1 MVNYNMKK
9 ILDIIKSIN
18 PFSNKKTDN
27 KILYTIKILLTA
39 GVLYFISLLIGEA
52 FIIGG
57 SYLFGYNATDNQL
70 PYDIMLLCSF
80 YGYIIT
86 ILTFIFFVKKRNKDK
101 LSKIGLDSNFKTFF
115 KGILIGI
122 VSLLLIIIP
131 LILCGAIK
139 FVGINNDIN
148 WLFFGLYF
156 GGYLIQSFMEEL
168 ICRGFILHRLK
179 EKLPIIIAIIISI
192 LLFSVGHFSK
202 MFSEGVLIGII
213 GILNLILISL
223 IFVILTLKNKN
234 IYGATGFHF
243 IWNFALFSIIGLNLS
258 GLETNN
264 SIFKMEAVN
273 KFLTGYSYGI
283 ESSIISTIVYLVVLL
298 VLVSS
303 LLLSKYKKRK

>member
-1 MVNYNMKK
+1 MKK

-131 LILCGAIK
+131 LILCGAIN

>member
-1 MVNYNMKK
+1 MKK

-18 PFSNKKTDN
+18 PFSNKNTDN
-27 KILYTIKILLTA
+27 KILYTTKILLTA
-39 GVLYFISLLIGEA
+39 GILYFASLLIGEA
-52 FIIGG
+52 LIIGG

-70 PYDIMLLCSF
+70 PYDIMLICSF

-86 ILTFIFFVKKRNKDK
+86 ILTFMLFVKIRNKDK
-101 LSKIGLDSNFKTFF
+101 LSNIGLDKNFKTFII
-115 KGILIGI
+115 GILIGI
-122 VSLLLIIIP
+122 ISLVLIIIP

-139 FVGINNDIN
+139 YVGINNNVN
-148 WLFFGLYF
+148 WLLFGLYF

-179 EKLPIIIAIIISI
+179 DKLPIIIAIIISI
-192 LLFSVGHFSK
+192 LFFSVGHFSK
-202 MFSEGVLIGII
+202 MFDEGALIGII
-213 GILNLILISL
+213 GIVNLILISL
-223 IFVILTLKNKN
+223 IFVILSLKNKN

-258 GLETNN
+258 GLETTN

-283 ESSIISTIVYLVVLL
+283 ESSVVCTIILSL
-298 VLVSS
+298 VLTSI
-303 LLLSKYKKRK
+303 LLISKYKKKNRS

>member
-1 MVNYNMKK
+1 MKK
-9 ILDIIKSIN
+9 ILEIIKTIN
-18 PFSNKKTDN
+18 PFSNKDTDN
-27 KILYTIKILLTA
+27 KLLYTIKILLTA
-39 GVLYFISLLIGEA
+39 GILYFVSLLVGEA
-52 FIIGG
+52 LIIGG

-70 PYDIMLLCSF
+70 PYDIMLICSF

-86 ILTFIFFVKKRNKDK
+86 ILTFIIFVKKRNKDK
-101 LSKIGLDSNFKTFF
+101 LSNIGLDRNFKTFF
-115 KGILIGI
+115 IGILLGI
-122 VSLLLIIIP
+122 VSLSLIIIP

-139 FVGINNDIN
+139 FVGINNIN

-179 EKLPIIIAIIISI
+179 DKLPIIVAIIISI
-192 LLFSVGHFSK
+192 LFFSIGHFSK
-202 MFSEGVLIGII
+202 MFDEGVLIGII
-213 GILNLILISL
+213 GIINLILISL
-223 IFVILTLKNKN
+223 IFVVITLRNKN

-243 IWNFALFSIIGLNLS
+243 IWNFALFNIIGLNLS

-283 ESSIISTIVYLVVLL
+283 ESSIVCTIILLL
-298 VLVSS
+298 VLSS
-303 LLLSKYKKRK
+303 LLVINKKTK